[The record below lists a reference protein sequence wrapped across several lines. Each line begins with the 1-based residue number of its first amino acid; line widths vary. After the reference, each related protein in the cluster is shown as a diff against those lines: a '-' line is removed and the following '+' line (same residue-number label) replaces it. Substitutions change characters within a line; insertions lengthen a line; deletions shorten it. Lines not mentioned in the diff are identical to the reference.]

1 MDNTTYTFS
10 QCYPDCIYR
19 ETGAMVNGKIK
30 MERVKQYL
38 EQHVHRKDQDIVSY
52 IVRSFE
58 SCLGNSEYTFLV
70 ATIEKSLLCF
80 PPLSQ
85 RPHEVGQY

>member
-1 MDNTTYTFS
+1 
-10 QCYPDCIYR
+10 
-19 ETGAMVNGKIK
+19 MVNGKIK

-58 SCLGNSEYTFLV
+58 SCLANSKYTFFV
-70 ATIEKSLLCF
+70 ATIDTSLL
-80 PPLSQ
+80 
-85 RPHEVGQY
+85 